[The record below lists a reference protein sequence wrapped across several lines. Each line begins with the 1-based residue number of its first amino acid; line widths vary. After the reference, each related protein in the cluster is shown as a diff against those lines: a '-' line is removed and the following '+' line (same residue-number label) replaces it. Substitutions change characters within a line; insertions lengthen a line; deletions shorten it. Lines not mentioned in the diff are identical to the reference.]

1 MLITTLYQIAPL
13 GVPVKF
19 YTNIPTVP
27 ASSTNAISML
37 TAASSGQEGAPPING
52 TPEVSAA
59 ALPNVT
65 TKGTHNSYIYD
76 NAKLSQLRL

>member
-37 TAASSGQEGAPPING
+37 TAAPSGQEGAPPING

-65 TKGTHNSYIYD
+65 ITKGTHNSLIYD
-76 NAKLSQLRL
+76 KCQTQSA